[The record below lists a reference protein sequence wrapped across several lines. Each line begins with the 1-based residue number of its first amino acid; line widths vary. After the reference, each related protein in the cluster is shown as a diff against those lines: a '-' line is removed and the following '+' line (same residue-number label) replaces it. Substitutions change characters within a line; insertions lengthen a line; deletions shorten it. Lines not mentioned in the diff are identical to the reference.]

1 MKDLVKEKRRLFEV
15 YLADRNDRNKKAYK
29 RKNRQV
35 NVAVR
40 EKKNAV
46 YDRVSRFSRDPNYY
60 SATKIRCS
68 VVL

>member
-1 MKDLVKEKRRLFEV
+1 MATMDSGSRSSSVSSFFSDQLEDEVIEEGEDL
-15 YLADRNDRNKKAYK
+15 
-29 RKNRQV
+29 
-35 NVAVR
+35 
-40 EKKNAV
+40 AV